1 MKWRRR
7 VNSTVTLNA
16 FFSLLL
22 VILAAQF
29 PCGHDATCTSRSTS
43 PLPTESEENQSVKTR
58 EDTNLNNST
67 SDSVPNL
74 IRILFC
80 NRSNPLF

>member
-1 MKWRRR
+1 MKSRRR

-22 VILAAQF
+22 VIWPRNFLA
-29 PCGHDATCTSRSTS
+29 GHDATCTSRSTS

-67 SDSVPNL
+67 SEFST
-74 IRILFC
+74 
-80 NRSNPLF
+80 